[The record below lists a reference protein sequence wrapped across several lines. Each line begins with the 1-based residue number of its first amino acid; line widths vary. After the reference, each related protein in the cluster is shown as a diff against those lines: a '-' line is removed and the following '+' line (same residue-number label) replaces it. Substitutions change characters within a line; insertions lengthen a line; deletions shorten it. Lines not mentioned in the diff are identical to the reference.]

1 MKVLHVS
8 AAGERGGLEVVL
20 LNFLR
25 RLDRSRFTPY
35 ALFLEDGPFIREV
48 KDTAT
53 ETHVIDAG
61 RVRQILKTS
70 KAVGMVAR
78 LIRSQRIDLVHT
90 WNAKAHIYGGL
101 AAALTGVP
109 TLYHLHGVP
118 RMTISRDGLV
128 SLLSVA
134 APARCTVACSAY
146 VAGEFRRA
154 WHSRRELEVVYNG
167 TMPCV
172 STVREPRSIRAEFG
186 IPDVASIIVMAT
198 RLQRW
203 KGVHIFLDA
212 AARVLKSHPE
222 AFFIVVGGTLFGLE
236 QAYALELHQQV
247 ERLKLNRSVC
257 LAGFRSDVN
266 PFYSAADIVVHSSIE
281 PEPFGMV
288 LIEAMACAKPVIA
301 SDSGGPREIV
311 ETGVTG
317 LLVPPR
323 DPEALAQA
331 ILALLRDPDR
341 RVQMGRAGAARVRAC
356 FSTEHMVGQ
365 LQALYEEML
374 DRDSAA

>member
-1 MKVLHVS
+1 MLLNVLRCLDRTRFAAKVLLLENGPLVKEI
-8 AAGERGGLEVVL
+8 ERTG
-20 LNFLR
+20 
-25 RLDRSRFTPY
+25 
-35 ALFLEDGPFIREV
+35 
-48 KDTAT
+48 T
-53 ETHVIDAG
+53 ETHVFESG
-61 RVRQILKTS
+61 RVRELLKGG
-70 KAVGMVAR
+70 KAVAR
-78 LIRSQRIDLVHT
+78 AVHLIRSEAIHLVHT
-90 WNAKAHIYGGL
+90 HNAKAHIYGGL

-134 APARCTVACSAY
+134 VPARRTVACSGY
-146 VAGEFRRA
+146 VARAFREA
-154 WHSRRELEVVYNG
+154 WNSRRNVLVVHNG
-167 TMPCV
+167 TMTGF
-172 STVREPRSIRAEFG
+172 STTFSTPAVRQEFG
-186 IPDVASIIVMAT
+186 IPGAAPVIVMAT

-203 KGVHIFLDA
+203 KGVDIFLDA

-236 QAYALELHQQV
+236 RAYALELHQQV